1 MGLWLQ
7 SQNYSQQVHV
17 QQIIKIDFEI
27 FSWFLV
33 NKKMPENLL
42 DSKNLRN
49 RVQKHQKIIW
59 VQNFWTINV
68 RKSVQKYQKIGPNP
82 IPPWHFY
89 PILEFSKYFLT
100 FLMIFLLP
108 AVYNFQASMF
118 WFSCDRWVRWC
129 NTLFVLAYCSL
140 SKNILAQRTRVVTF
154 VEIEL
159 IQIHHSHE
167 KLWRHDHI
175 ILGF

>member
-59 VQNFWTINV
+59 VQ
-68 RKSVQKYQKIGPNP
+68 KCQKIGSKISENWPESNP
-82 IPPWHFY
+82 AM
-89 PILEFSKYFLT
+89 T
-100 FLMIFLLP
+100 FLSHSRVFKIFSDIFDDFFNYLLCIISRHQCFDFHVIVGSDG
-108 AVYNFQASMF
+108 ATRFLF
-118 WFSCDRWVRWC
+118 WRIARCRKIFWH
-129 NTLFVLAYCSL
+129 
-140 SKNILAQRTRVVTF
+140 KEQ
-154 VEIEL
+154 E
-159 IQIHHSHE
+159 
-167 KLWRHDHI
+167 
-175 ILGF
+175 